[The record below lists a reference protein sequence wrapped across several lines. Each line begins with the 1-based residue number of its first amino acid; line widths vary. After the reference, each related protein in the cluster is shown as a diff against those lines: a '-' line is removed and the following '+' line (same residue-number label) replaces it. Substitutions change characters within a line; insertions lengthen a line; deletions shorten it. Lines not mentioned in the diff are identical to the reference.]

1 MTHLNLFVV
10 AEISTYLFR
19 REKIIHM
26 KNTRAGILF
35 LLQIVLALL
44 MVGAGIFHF
53 VNPKLY
59 VPFVPQFLP
68 FTVFIIYGSG
78 VVEIL
83 LGLMLLSKKYA
94 ITGAWGI
101 FLLMLIFLPVH
112 VSDVFSDTPAI
123 GSHQMAVIRLALQFV
138 ILLWVWIV
146 KNSINRRLSIPFGTA

>member
-1 MTHLNLFVV
+1 MQKNL
-10 AEISTYLFR
+10 
-19 REKIIHM
+19 
-26 KNTRAGILF
+26 AGIFLF
-35 LLQIVLALL
+35 MKFLLALL

-68 FTVFIIYGSG
+68 FTVFIIYASG

-101 FLLMLIFLPVH
+101 FLLMLIFLPIH
-112 VSDVFSDTPAI
+112 VADVFSDAPAI
-123 GSHQMAVIRLALQFV
+123 GSHQMAVIRLVLQVV
-138 ILLWVWIV
+138 ILLWVWVV
-146 KNSINRRLSIPFGTA
+146 KYGIKRRLSIPSGTT